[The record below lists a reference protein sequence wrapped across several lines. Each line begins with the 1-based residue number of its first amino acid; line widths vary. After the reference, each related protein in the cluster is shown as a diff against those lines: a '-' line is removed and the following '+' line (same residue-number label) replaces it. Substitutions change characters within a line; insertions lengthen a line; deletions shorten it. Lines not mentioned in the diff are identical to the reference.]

1 MLRSLTLSLLSVAML
16 ATAPVTAYAK
26 PKLTP
31 EAKLAKML
39 EGRTAGEPSNCIPQ
53 SHISQTTVIDGTAI
67 VYRIGSTLW
76 VNRPKDPPRA
86 MDGHNVMVTKTS
98 INQLCSVDTV
108 QLLDPSTRSWRGFI
122 QLGDFVPYRKTE

>member
-1 MLRSLTLSLLSVAML
+1 MLRSLTLSILSIAML
-16 ATAPVTAYAK
+16 AAAPASAEAK

-39 EGRTAGEPSNCIPQ
+39 EGRTAGEPRNCIPLNQ
-53 SHISQTTVIDGTAI
+53 ISQTTVIDGTAL
-67 VYRIGSTLW
+67 VYRVGSTLW

-108 QLLDPSTRSWRGFI
+108 QLVDPTSRSWRGFI
-122 QLGDFVPYRKTE
+122 QLGDFVPYRKAE